1 MQVIPDEVS
10 PDGTTYITYTRD
22 KAGRVIAAHCT
33 PATHQRKRITLKQAD
48 QLRQLESLFS

>member
-1 MQVIPDEVS
+1 MLTIPDEVS

-33 PATHQRKRITLKQAD
+33 PATHKRKRITLKQAD
-48 QLRQLESLFS
+48 QMRKLESLFS